1 MAIELTD
8 AQREFLVGKSFMIGT
23 PCYGG
28 MCTTGYLQ
36 SVFLLQRV
44 CDKLGVRV
52 VLNTITNE
60 SLVTR
65 ARNNI
70 VASFLSLEVEHN
82 DGEYKK
88 PDYLLF
94 IDADIEFEPTDVIRL
109 LVHDKDVVVGA
120 YPLKVVNYNNVENVA
135 LSAKE
140 ISENVTDYVI
150 NFEFDSE
157 EDRANGSVT
166 LHGDLLKVKDA
177 GTGFMMIRREVLEE
191 MIEAYKDEVSYIKDN
206 KDLMPDG
213 SVQKIPTEQ
222 YALFDTIIEPETR
235 RYLSEDYTFCRRWQ
249 ALGGKIWLDTKIV
262 LNHIGTHT
270 FRGHAFVSKV
280 DQ

>member
-1 MAIELTD
+1 MAIELTE
-8 AQREFLVGKSFMIGT
+8 AQREFLTGKSVMIGT

-36 SVFLLQRV
+36 SVFLLQRI
-44 CDKLGVRV
+44 CDSVGVRL

-70 VASFLSLEVEHN
+70 VASFLSLLVEHN
-82 DGEYKK
+82 DGEHKK

-94 IDADIEFEPTDVIRL
+94 IDADIEFEPTDVLRL
-109 LVHDKDVVVGA
+109 IIHDKDVVVGA
-120 YPLKVVNYNNVENVA
+120 YPLKAINYNNIENVA
-135 LSAKE
+135 LPAKDL
-140 ISENVTDYVI
+140 SESVTEYVI
-150 NFEFDSE
+150 NFDFDSK
-157 EDRANGSVT
+157 EDRATGSIK
-166 LHGDLLKVKDA
+166 LHGDLVKVKDA

-191 MIEAYKDEVSYIKDN
+191 MIDAYKDEVSYIKDN

-213 SVQKIPTEQ
+213 TVQNIPTEQ

-270 FRGHAFVSKV
+270 FRGHTFISKV
-280 DQ
+280 DE

>member
-8 AQREFLVGKSFMIGT
+8 AQREFLVGKSIMIGT

-36 SVFLLQRV
+36 SVFALQRL
-44 CDKLGVRV
+44 CDSVGVRL
-52 VLNTITNE
+52 VLNTIINE
-60 SLVTR
+60 SLITR
-65 ARNNI
+65 ARNNV

-94 IDADIEFEPTDVIRL
+94 IDADIEFEPTDVLRL

-120 YPLKVVNYNNVENVA
+120 YPLKVINYNNVENVA

-140 ISENVTDYVI
+140 ISETVTDYVV

-157 EDRANGSVT
+157 EDRATGSVT

-191 MIEAYKDEVSYIKDN
+191 MIDAYKDEVSYIKDN

-213 SVQKIPTEQ
+213 SVQNMPTEQ

-270 FRGHAFVSKV
+270 FRGHTFVSKV

>member
-1 MAIELTD
+1 
-8 AQREFLVGKSFMIGT
+8 
-23 PCYGG
+23 
-28 MCTTGYLQ
+28 
-36 SVFLLQRV
+36 
-44 CDKLGVRV
+44 
-52 VLNTITNE
+52 
-60 SLVTR
+60 
-65 ARNNI
+65 
-70 VASFLSLEVEHN
+70 VEHN
-82 DGEYKK
+82 DGEHRK

-94 IDADIEFEPTDVIRL
+94 IDADIEFEPTDVLRL
-109 LVHDKDVVVGA
+109 IIHDKDVVVGA
-120 YPLKVVNYNNVENVA
+120 YPLKVANYNNIENMA

-140 ISENVTDYVI
+140 ISEMVTDYVI

-157 EDRANGSVT
+157 EDRATGSVK

-191 MIEAYKDEVSYIKDN
+191 MIDAYKDEVSYIKDN

-213 SVQKIPTEQ
+213 TVQNIPVVM

-270 FRGHAFVSKV
+270 FRGHTFVSKV

>member
-8 AQREFLVGKSFMIGT
+8 AQREFLVGKSVMIGT

-36 SVFLLQRV
+36 SVFELQRV
-44 CDKLGVRV
+44 CANAGVRL
-52 VLNTITNE
+52 VLNTIMNE

-70 VASFLSLEVEHN
+70 VASFLSLLVEHN
-82 DGEYKK
+82 DGTHKK

-94 IDADIEFEPTDVIRL
+94 IDADIEFEPTDVLRL

-120 YPLKVVNYNNVENVA
+120 YPLKVINYNNVENVA

-140 ISENVTDYVI
+140 ISETVTDYVI

-157 EDRANGSVT
+157 EDKANGSVT

-270 FRGHAFVSKV
+270 FRGHTFVSKV

>member
-8 AQREFLVGKSFMIGT
+8 AQREFLVGKSIMIGT

-44 CDKLGVRV
+44 CETLGVRV

-109 LVHDKDVVVGA
+109 LIHDKDVVVGA
-120 YPLKVVNYNNVENVA
+120 YPLKVVNYNNVENMT

-140 ISENVTDYVI
+140 ISERVTDYVI

-157 EDRANGSVT
+157 EDRATGSVT

-213 SVQKIPTEQ
+213 SVQNIPTEQ

-270 FRGHAFVSKV
+270 FRGHTFVSKV
-280 DQ
+280 DE

>member
-1 MAIELTD
+1 MPIELTE
-8 AQREFLVGKSFMIGT
+8 AQREFLTDKSVMIGT

-36 SVFLLQRV
+36 SVFELQRLCNSV
-44 CDKLGVRV
+44 GVRLI
-52 VLNTITNE
+52 LNTIMNE

-70 VASFLSLEVEHN
+70 VASFLSLEVEHL
-82 DGEYKK
+82 DGTHKK

-94 IDADIEFEPTDVIRL
+94 IDADIEFQPTDVLRL
-109 LVHDKDVVVGA
+109 IVHDKDVVVGA
-120 YPLKVVNYNNVENVA
+120 YPLKVVNYNNVENTT
-135 LSAKE
+135 LSANE
-140 ISENVTDYVI
+140 ISERVTDYVI

-157 EDRANGSVT
+157 EARATGSVT

-191 MIEAYKDEVSYIKDN
+191 MIDAYKDEVSYIKDN

-213 SVQKIPTEQ
+213 SVQNIPTEQ

-270 FRGHAFVSKV
+270 FKGHTFVSKI
-280 DQ
+280 DE